1 MAKNKNK
8 KANQYN
14 AEFADEV
21 TVKNAGAASKAVEKA
36 NK

>member
-8 KANQYN
+8 KANQNN
-14 AEFADEV
+14 AEFADEI
-21 TVKNAGAASKAVEKA
+21 TVKNANAATKAVEKA